1 MLRTLLA
8 RFRAKRVSSPPPE
21 RPTYLQKAPVLE
33 KAPVLQ
39 KASVEQIWSSWRYE
53 KPAPTSAS
61 AAERV
66 NQLKRIGEY
75 EKALQV
81 ALAEVKLEEQG
92 GRITSEHATVPWYY
106 WEAATIYRKLKRYHE
121 EVALIR
127 RFARNYD
134 IHFRVFSKRY
144 RSKSALTM
152 LGPQNFLN
160 ALARQEP
167 RRPLV
172 LKTTIVNR
180 RTPFG
185 RRQG

>member
-21 RPTYLQKAPVLE
+21 TPAYMQKAPVLQ
-33 KAPVLQ
+33 KAPILQ

-53 KPAPTSAS
+53 KPAPISAN

-75 EKALQV
+75 ETALQV

-92 GRITSEHATVPWYY
+92 GRITGEHATVPWYY
-106 WEAATIYRKLKRYHE
+106 WEAATIYWKLKRYDE
-121 EVALIR
+121 EAALIR

-134 IHFRVFSKRY
+134 VHFKAFSKRY
-144 RSKSALTM
+144 RSRPGAHEAWAA
-152 LGPQNFLN
+152 FWN
-160 ALARQEP
+160 ALIRQKL

-172 LKTTIVNR
+172 VKTTPIE
-180 RTPFG
+180 
-185 RRQG
+185 RQP